1 MKMDRII
8 SMGGRLQKLL
18 ADAEAEANKKV
29 SEAQSKADEMIRT
42 ARSDAEYR
50 RKRAQRG
57 TGIDELIAEEE
68 KKARVDAEK
77 IAKEFSEKV
86 EDLRKISDD
95 KMNEAEAMVLG
106 EVLPHE

>member
-18 ADAEAEANKKV
+18 ADAEVEANKKV
-29 SEAQSKADEMIRT
+29 SEAQNKADEMIRT

-68 KKARVDAEK
+68 KKARKEADKITKEYADKVD
-77 IAKEFSEKV
+77 
-86 EDLRKISDD
+86 DLRNISEE
-95 KMNEAEAMVLG
+95 KMNEAQALVLG

>member
-1 MKMDRII
+1 MDRII

-29 SEAQSKADEMIRT
+29 SEAQSMADEMIRT

-68 KKARVDAEK
+68 KKAQVDAEK
-77 IAKEFSEKV
+77 ITKEFSEKV

-95 KMNEAEAMVLG
+95 KMNEAEAMILG